1 MALEYVTNPT
11 YQYKLN
17 RSITEKII
25 NNEDLNNYFKLKQE
39 YFNFIKDLTRNKK
52 KKKNIYHNKFRRR
65 YI

>member
-52 KKKNIYHNKFRRR
+52 KKKYLS
-65 YI
+65 